1 MPPDPT
7 YRGDDRL
14 LTALAARRPEAL
26 ALLATAFG
34 RELTAVAYFVLQQAD
49 EANLAAASALAAA
62 WTTRG
67 VAAGAPDRECLRRR
81 LLGEVVRSALAR
93 HGQSRSVDPGTDSS
107 WAALVRG
114 HGPRTR
120 AAAALRAAGLD
131 DVAIAAALGVAT
143 DKVQRL
149 LAGTSETGFATA
161 LRDLQARLPV
171 TVNAAHIQRAMAA
184 PPPSRFETRRLVL
197 GAVVSAIVLVGLW
210 GAVRSPG
217 APAAAEAPSGDPAA
231 TQPATV
237 TAAPRPAIGAAEAP
251 RHDAVTAFTL
261 AACDLYPIGSAITF
275 AGWLTAA
282 EIGAEDLAPAGRAL
296 YVLVPETFD
305 HADERPACVHD
316 PAASTFNAVTLPT
329 GWVAPVLADGC
340 AASPFGR
347 FAGYVEVGGP
357 AAFLVLDRHESWHAR
372 AELSL
377 LVRVVPPPAGGST
390 IEAWLVPLQGGRRVP
405 VAVDSPP
412 AVDGGRPNVTHYV
425 RVRDANVPFAG
436 CWALNVAID
445 GSVVGSAV
453 IPVSDPLTALH

>member
-1 MPPDPT
+1 
-7 YRGDDRL
+7 
-14 LTALAARRPEAL
+14 
-26 ALLATAFG
+26 
-34 RELTAVAYFVLQQAD
+34 
-49 EANLAAASALAAA
+49 
-62 WTTRG
+62 
-67 VAAGAPDRECLRRR
+67 VAADAPDSERLRRH
-81 LLGEVVRSALAR
+81 LLGQVIRAALAR
-93 HGQSRSVDPGTDSS
+93 HGQSRSVDPGTDGS

-114 HGPRTR
+114 HGPRAR
-120 AAAALRAAGLD
+120 AAAGLRAAGLD

-143 DKVQRL
+143 DQVRRW
-149 LAGTSETGFATA
+149 LAATSEAGFVSA
-161 LRDLQARLPV
+161 LHDLQARLPV
-171 TVNAAHIQRAMAA
+171 TVNAAHIERAMAA
-184 PPPSRFETRRLVL
+184 PPPSRLETRRLIL
-197 GAVVSAIVLVGLW
+197 GAVVAAIVLVGMW
-210 GAVRSPG
+210 GVVRSPG
-217 APAAAEAPSGDPAA
+217 SPTAPAAAEAASGNPSA

-261 AACDLYPIGSAITF
+261 AACDLQPIGSAITF
-275 AGWLTAA
+275 AGWLTPA
-282 EIGAEDLAPAGRAL
+282 EIEAEDLAPAGRAL
-296 YVLVPETFD
+296 YVLVAETSD
-305 HADERPACVHD
+305 DADERPACVHD
-316 PAASTFNAVTLPT
+316 PAAGSFTAVTLPT

-372 AELSL
+372 DAELSL
-377 LVRVVPPPAGGST
+377 LVRVVPPPADGST

-425 RVRDANVPFAG
+425 RIRDANLPFAG

-453 IPVSDPLTALH
+453 IPVSDPLTAFP

>member
-7 YRGDDRL
+7 HHDDDRL
-14 LTALAARRPEAL
+14 LAALAARRPEAP

-34 RELTAVAYFVLQQAD
+34 RELTAVAYLVLQQAD

-62 WTTRG
+62 WTG
-67 VAAGAPDRECLRRR
+67 GLAADAPDRERLRRH
-81 LLGEVVRSALAR
+81 LLREVVRAALAR
-93 HGQSRSVDPGTDSS
+93 HGQSRSVDPGTDGS

-114 HGPRTR
+114 HGPRRR
-120 AAAALRAAGLD
+120 AAAGLRAAGLD
-131 DVAIAAALGVAT
+131 DVTIAAAVGVAT
-143 DKVQRL
+143 DQVQRL

-171 TVNAAHIQRAMAA
+171 TVDAARIQRAMAA
-184 PPPSRFETRRLVL
+184 PAQPRLETRRLIL
-197 GAVVSAIVLVGLW
+197 GAVVAAIVLVGVW
-210 GAVRSPG
+210 GVVRSPT
-217 APAAAEAPSGDPAA
+217 APAAADAASGDPAA

-237 TAAPRPAIGAAEAP
+237 SAAPRPAIGAAEAP

-261 AACDLYPIGSAITF
+261 AACDLQPIGSAITF
-275 AGWLTAA
+275 AGWLTAV

-296 YVLVPETFD
+296 YVLVPEASD
-305 HADERPACVHD
+305 AAEERPACVHD
-316 PAASTFNAVTLPT
+316 PDAGSFTAVTLPT
-329 GWVAPVLADGC
+329 GWVAPILADGC

-372 AELSL
+372 DAELSL
-377 LVRVVPPPAGGST
+377 LVRVVPPPADGST

-425 RVRDANVPFAG
+425 RIRDANVPFAG

-453 IPVSDPLTALH
+453 IPVSDPLTALR